1 MGILMYFMI
10 PIMRHNSLTNT
21 KKKSVAKLIHIK
33 GSLELYDIW
42 LVRNSKKNDL
52 HFDRDIIPVSFRED

>member
-1 MGILMYFMI
+1 MYFMI

-42 LVRNSKKNDL
+42 LDL

>member
-42 LVRNSKKNDL
+42 LVRNSKKKVYQ
-52 HFDRDIIPVSFRED
+52 F